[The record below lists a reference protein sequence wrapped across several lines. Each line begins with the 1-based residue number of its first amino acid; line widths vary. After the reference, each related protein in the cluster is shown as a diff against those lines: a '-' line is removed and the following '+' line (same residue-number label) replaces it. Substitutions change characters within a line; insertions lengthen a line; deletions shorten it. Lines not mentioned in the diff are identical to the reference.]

1 MMTKLRP
8 YVRTFLK
15 EASKLFEMY
24 IYTMGE
30 RPYAVEMA
38 KLLDPE
44 DIYFTSRIIARGDS
58 TQKNRKS
65 LDVVLGKE
73 NAIVILDDTEEVLSH
88 FNSLFM

>member
-1 MMTKLRP
+1 M
-8 YVRTFLK
+8 RTFLK

-44 DIYFTSRIIARGDS
+44 DIYFTSRIIARGDN